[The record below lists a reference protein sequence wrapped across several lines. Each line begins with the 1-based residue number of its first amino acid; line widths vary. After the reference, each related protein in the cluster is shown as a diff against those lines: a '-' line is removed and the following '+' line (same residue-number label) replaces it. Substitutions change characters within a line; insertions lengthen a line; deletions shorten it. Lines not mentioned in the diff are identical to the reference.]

1 MSFLPLKWQYIL
13 GWILAPLARG
23 PCCGHNLY
31 NCSWKKS
38 LQLIKE
44 SLQLIK
50 GSLQLS
56 VAGVSFLS
64 IVSTVQI
71 KTHTGRWITRICLLE
86 RLSDFLEKNK
96 KKNHPKRHRLNCKTY
111 TPVTGNKYLV
121 IWRKENSR
129 TYSLNYS
136 YFHLLSNNCMPITF
150 NCNCCCSVCKLY
162 LTICDLLDCS
172 TVDFPD
178 LHYLPEFA
186 QIHVHWVMT
195 SHPLPPSSLFAFY
208 LS

>member
-31 NCSWKKS
+31 NCSRKKS

-96 KKNHPKRHRLNCKTY
+96 KKIIQRDTDWIVKRIPQLL
-111 TPVTGNKYLV
+111 VTNTWWSGE
-121 IWRKENSR
+121 RK
-129 TYSLNYS
+129 
-136 YFHLLSNNCMPITF
+136 
-150 NCNCCCSVCKLY
+150 
-162 LTICDLLDCS
+162 
-172 TVDFPD
+172 
-178 LHYLPEFA
+178 
-186 QIHVHWVMT
+186 IHALI
-195 SHPLPPSSLFAFY
+195 P
-208 LS
+208 